1 MPKKELN
8 AIKPY
13 GNVVLC
19 ALDSQYVHT
28 NLAVHYIKSY
38 ADKHARCFSCQI
50 LEGTVNEPQERF
62 LDAISERKPDIVAFS
77 AYIWNIREIRTLCE
91 RLRREMPQVP
101 IILGGPEVTFNPEPY
116 LADECVTM
124 CFAVRAKSPLRG
136 FAMR

>member
-50 LEGTVNEPQERF
+50 LEGTVNEPQERHTF
-62 LDAISERKPDIVAFS
+62 GIS
-77 AYIWNIREIRTLCE
+77 
-91 RLRREMPQVP
+91 
-101 IILGGPEVTFNPEPY
+101 
-116 LADECVTM
+116 
-124 CFAVRAKSPLRG
+124 AK
-136 FAMR
+136 